1 MNLSN
6 RKRLL
11 SIGVISIIC
20 VVFLGFGSCKP
31 AAIPAAVAKVINGCG
46 VAIDIFLNGEYKFFL
61 ENDQSQSLEDL
72 SNGDHVLEARRK
84 GSDIYVDRLE
94 LNVIFNQLYTWTV
107 WSSAS
112 INIINNYGETVDLY
126 GDDVYSGPLADQTDA
141 ILEHVPYG
149 DHKLEAKINDDT
161 VVATTNISV
170 LVDLTYEWTINK

>member
-20 VVFLGFGSCKP
+20 VVFLGFGSCKQVV
-31 AAIPAAVAKVINGCG
+31 IPDAVVKVINGCG
-46 VAIDIFLNGEYKFFL
+46 VAIDIFLNGEYKLSL

-72 SNGDHVLEARRK
+72 PNGDHLLEASRK
-84 GSDIYVDRLE
+84 GSEIFVDRQE

-112 INIINNYGETVDLY
+112 IKIINNYGETIGIY
-126 GDDVYSGPLADQTDA
+126 GDDFYSGTVEDQSDVT
-141 ILEHVPYG
+141 LEHVPYG
-149 DHKLEAKINDDT
+149 DHTLEARTTEET
-161 VVATTNISV
+161 VVATTTISV
-170 LVDLTYEWTINK
+170 LVDFTYEWTINK

>member
-72 SNGDHVLEARRK
+72 SNGDHVLEVQQVSISSITMEK
-84 GSDIYVDRLE
+84 PL
-94 LNVIFNQLYTWTV
+94 IFMETMFIRDLLRIKRMRF
-107 WSSAS
+107 WSMFRME
-112 INIINNYGETVDLY
+112 I
-126 GDDVYSGPLADQTDA
+126 
-141 ILEHVPYG
+141 
-149 DHKLEAKINDDT
+149 
-161 VVATTNISV
+161 TN
-170 LVDLTYEWTINK
+170 WKPK